1 MAEPENET
9 PRAPWYK
16 EPLFILFGVLNVVLA
31 ALLTMQFSLFEKVQK
46 SEIAALESET
56 KLERYK
62 RHVAETYITRDDVK
76 MQLNE
81 IKTQINK
88 LVDLAIEENRK

>member
-1 MAEPENET
+1 MAEQENEHVKN
-9 PRAPWYK
+9 PWYK

-46 SEIAALESET
+46 SELAAIENVA

-76 MQLNE
+76 TQLNE
-81 IKTQINK
+81 IKDQINK
-88 LVDLAIEENRK
+88 LIDLAIKDHRQ